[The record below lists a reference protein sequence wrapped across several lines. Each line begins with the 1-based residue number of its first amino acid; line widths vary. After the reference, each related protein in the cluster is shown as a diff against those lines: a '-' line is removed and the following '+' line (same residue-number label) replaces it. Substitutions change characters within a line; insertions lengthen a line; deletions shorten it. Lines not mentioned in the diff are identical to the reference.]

1 MRAACACPCL
11 LGLFWWSDVEDVL
24 QNHRNIT
31 LMEQAKWALFLKS
44 FFEISEAIPWPRDH
58 ILFTFS
64 LPTTQATLAKFTKE
78 DPHWKIR
85 LIPDWK
91 FMCWLRWISS
101 GRFSQESG
109 VKGKK
114 RQQNWDPFWLKSG
127 VNVSGRQAKLM
138 SACQE
143 LPFMLMAATGS
154 AFSTWRER
162 LCLHLQKWLGLAGC
176 FGRIFQRST
185 SDTAVRKDATLVYL
199 AVFPIFPLSIYCVL
213 NFASTPSSLMFP
225 VCLSFFS
232 SILPSLP
239 PSLAASTLLPFSSL
253 SSRGGGYG

>member
-1 MRAACACPCL
+1 MGPVFEVFLWNKRGNPLAQ
-11 LGLFWWSDVEDVL
+11 GSYSIYVLFANDTGDAGQIHKRRSTLENPANPWLKVHVLASMDKLWQIFPGKWS
-24 QNHRNIT
+24 
-31 LMEQAKWALFLKS
+31 
-44 FFEISEAIPWPRDH
+44 
-58 ILFTFS
+58 
-64 LPTTQATLAKFTKE
+64 
-78 DPHWKIR
+78 
-85 LIPDWK
+85 
-91 FMCWLRWISS
+91 
-101 GRFSQESG
+101 
-109 VKGKK
+109 KGKKKKK

-143 LPFMLMAATGS
+143 LPFMLMAAMGS
-154 AFSTWRER
+154 PFPTWRER

-176 FGRIFQRST
+176 FARIFQRST
-185 SDTAVRKDATLVYL
+185 SDTAVRNDATLVYL